1 MIFKFTKIIFF
12 ITSFIFLT
20 GFVQIA
26 SLLGPGVTIFFFF
39 FVYKAG
45 AQFLIDNEIKK
56 KTGKNPLAL
65 DKEKK
70 KKKKEKKKYNKKKN
84 K

>member
-26 SLLGPGVTIFFFF
+26 SLLGPGVTIFSSGN
-39 FVYKAG
+39 VYKAG

-65 DKEKK
+65 VKEEMAKQNDKK
-70 KKKKEKKKYNKKKN
+70 KKQEKIH
-84 K
+84 